1 MTRRRKLDDVGPEAL
16 DHIYGAMAIDAQW
29 SVRHDRHFEWWGHRL
44 RQVVSAAPAVESR
57 GIDIC
62 LLSARTEV
70 ARDVVLSDRLEEAIA
85 ALNMGAAMNA
95 LVLDR
100 EARRLFLSCH
110 MVVHREI
117 LGWAV
122 PLFMGA
128 VAMQVAEAHVQAGP
142 LSSLLGCQP
151 DESAHPVS
159 GPREEPDE
167 MLSVMETLF
176 APAGQGP
183 SRFPSVELEEI
194 AEEDSGPSVL
204 SNASDGGLTAEFPF
218 YGATPSI
225 LNVARGGHGPQTA
238 LFTASLE
245 EAHPRYG
252 SGCLMLLRL
261 PLSSL
266 DGPAVNDLNRAEAEG
281 VPSYGFGA
289 WCVQD
294 GTPVYALFLP
304 NALYRPGLMKAM
316 TMGAFG
322 RCMWTRDYLARHRRA
337 ADA

>member
-1 MTRRRKLDDVGPEAL
+1 MSTR
-16 DHIYGAMAIDAQW
+16 
-29 SVRHDRHFEWWGHRL
+29 SF
-44 RQVVSAAPAVESR
+44 
-57 GIDIC
+57 
-62 LLSARTEV
+62 

-100 EARRLFLSCH
+100 EARRTFLSCH

-128 VAMQVAEAHVQAGP
+128 AAMQAAEAHAKAGP
-142 LSSLLGCQP
+142 LSSLLGCEP

-183 SRFPSVELEEI
+183 SRFPS
-194 AEEDSGPSVL
+194 
-204 SNASDGGLTAEFPF
+204 
-218 YGATPSI
+218 
-225 LNVARGGHGPQTA
+225 A
-238 LFTASLE
+238 LFTASPE
-245 EAHPRYG
+245 EAYPRYG
-252 SGCLMLLRL
+252 IGCLMLLRL

-281 VPSYGFGA
+281 APSYGFGA

-322 RCMWTRDYLARHRRA
+322 RCMWARDFLARHGRGA
-337 ADA
+337 EA